1 MIPLRLELK
10 NFLPYRS
17 PDPIRFEGLHL
28 ACLVGRNGAGK
39 SSILDAITYAL
50 WGRTRAKKEDD
61 LIHIG
66 QKEMMVQLD
75 FEQEGVIYRVVRRRG
90 RRKTGSLNLFVINED
105 GALITL
111 DQPSMRRTQQKIE
124 EILRLDYE
132 TFIHSA
138 FLQQG
143 QADAFTTKNPAERK
157 RILANI
163 LGLERWR
170 KYEDEAKERLKAAQ
184 TSMHNI
190 EGRIAQIDEELAR
203 EPGLKKEQ
211 RAAEKTYGEALAAL
225 EAAQASL
232 AEYADVPGELKRAQQ
247 SIVDLE
253 RQQADYDRDLRE
265 VEEQIERHKARIAE
279 YEAVLAQEQTIEQ
292 GYEQLQQARET
303 DAVLREKLLA
313 YNTLER
319 QYQEVQRQ
327 LQEHRAE
334 LEAQLRAC
342 EAQIA
347 ELERDQMQDYGAQ
360 LAEVI
365 AEIESLERT
374 EQKRDALTDELNE
387 LEQEKA
393 RLETEWKIIEKEGKD
408 LAQRITA
415 LEQAQG
421 VSSCPLCGQ
430 PLSDEHYA
438 DVLEQLRRER
448 EEKRKLWKKFGKDI
462 QKQVET
468 IQTRRKAVEAL
479 EPELKRLSALRE
491 TAGSLQA
498 KHERATDAQERL
510 VQVIAERDQL
520 ANLLEQDA
528 FAPELRQELAQL
540 VAEREQLGYDEREYQ
555 DTHEQLQE
563 LRAFE
568 KQYSTLEVARN
579 SMPQVIEALEGAKK
593 RLKTLH
599 KVIHEKADTLE
610 KLKAEIAHLQVLE
623 EERQRRE
630 AEVQRLRTAE
640 RSANERLTR
649 VRQQLAAL
657 ESQKQRRA
665 NLAQRLLNLREEAL
679 LLAELRDAF
688 GKNGVQAM
696 IIESAI
702 PELESTANRLLSQM
716 TDGRMQLRFST
727 QREKATGELRETL
740 DIEIADE
747 LGTRNYEMYSGGEA
761 FRINFAIRIALSQ
774 MLARRAGAHLRTL
787 FIDEGFGT
795 QDAQGRDRLIE
806 AINAI
811 QNEFDLI
818 LVITHI
824 DELRDAFPAHIVVEK
839 TPAGSMAS
847 VQ

>member
-28 ACLVGRNGAGK
+28 ACLVGHNGAGK

-61 LIHIG
+61 LIHMG

-90 RRKTGSLNLFVINED
+90 RRKTGSLNLFVINEQGD
-105 GALITL
+105 LITL
-111 DQPSMRRTQQKIE
+111 DQPSMRGTQQKIE

-184 TSMHNI
+184 TSIHNI
-190 EGRIAQIDEELAR
+190 EGRITQIDEELAR

-211 RAAEKTYGEALAAL
+211 QAAEKTYGEALAAL
-225 EAAQASL
+225 ETAQAAL
-232 AEYADVPGELKRAQQ
+232 EEYAHVPGELKRAQQ
-247 SIVDLE
+247 NFADLE

-265 VEEQIERHKARIAE
+265 VEEQIERNKARIAE
-279 YEAVLAQEQTIEQ
+279 YEAVLEQEQTIEQ

-319 QYQEVQRQ
+319 QYQEVQRK

-347 ELERDQMQDYGAQ
+347 ELERDQTQDYGEQ

-365 AEIESLERT
+365 AEIESLERA
-374 EQKRDALTDELNE
+374 EQQRDALTEEVNE

-393 RLETEWKIIEKEGKD
+393 RLETEWRIIESEGKD
-408 LAQRITA
+408 LSQRIAT

-430 PLSDEHYA
+430 PLSDEHYEE
-438 DVLEQLRRER
+438 VLKQLKEER
-448 EEKRKLWKKFGKDI
+448 EEKRNRWKQFGEEI
-462 QKQVET
+462 QKLAET
-468 IQTRRKAVEAL
+468 IQTRRKEVDAL
-479 EPELKRLSALRE
+479 APELKRLSALRE

-510 VQVIAERDQL
+510 LQVTAERDHL
-520 ANLLEQDA
+520 ANLLEQDN

-540 VAEREQLGYDEREYQ
+540 TAEREQLGYDEREYQ
-555 DTHEQLQE
+555 DTHERLQE
-563 LRAFE
+563 LREFE

-579 SMPQVIEALEGAKK
+579 SMPQVVEALEGAEK

-599 KVIHEKADTLE
+599 KVIHEKAETLE
-610 KLKAEIAHLQVLE
+610 KLEAEIAHLQVLE

-630 AEVQRLRTAE
+630 TEVQRLRTAE

-665 NLAQRLLNLREEAL
+665 DLEQRLIDLQEEAVI
-679 LLAELRDAF
+679 LAELRDAF

-702 PELESTANRLLSQM
+702 PELESTANRLLAQM

-727 QREKATGELRETL
+727 QREKTTGELRETL

-795 QDAQGRDRLIE
+795 Q
-806 AINAI
+806 
-811 QNEFDLI
+811 
-818 LVITHI
+818 
-824 DELRDAFPAHIVVEK
+824 
-839 TPAGSMAS
+839 
-847 VQ
+847 